1 MKRIFQDVDK
11 QRSPEKFSNKQKEKK
26 QKFSLFSYLKEKEKK
41 HTLGKF
47 DDRNIC
53 LRITKINKEYMAGT
67 HMIGIRNAV
76 FVVLRRAAELP
87 FLVLPDSPPEG
98 DGSGIVD

>member
-11 QRSPEKFSNKQKEKK
+11 QTNKDLQKSSQTNRS
-26 QKFSLFSYLKEKEKK
+26 SLSSVISKKEKEKK

-53 LRITKINKEYMAGT
+53 LRITEINKEYMAGT

-98 DGSGIVD
+98 DCSGIVD